1 MTVRWRPYP
10 VTLFDC
16 DSTLSAVEG
25 IDELPADAGS
35 KQRVA
40 ELTESAMDGD
50 IPLEDVY
57 GERLSILSP
66 TQHDLRKVKTKYKS
80 AAVPHAQQVISAL
93 DATETETW
101 IISGGLL
108 EPVAE
113 FATWLGVHPDR
124 VRAVGTEFDP
134 LAGDWWQGECE
145 PQYAE
150 HDKGH
155 LTTTTGKA
163 DVIRSS
169 VTHPGRR
176 MLIGDGVSDLAASE
190 EVDLFVAY
198 AGVVARPAVVSAA
211 PVVVTSES
219 LAPVLALSLGV
230 PRVKELVGG
239 IHDEVARSCLSSIE
253 DGALTFNDSKLEQRF
268 NAA

>member
-1 MTVRWRPYP
+1 VRWRPYP

-25 IDELPADAGS
+25 IDELPADPGCQ
-35 KQRVA
+35 QRVA
-40 ELTESAMDGD
+40 ELTESAMDGKM
-50 IPLEDVY
+50 PLEDVY
-57 GERLSILSP
+57 GERLAILNP
-66 TQHDLRKVKTKYKS
+66 TQGEMRKVKTKYKS
-80 AAVPHAQQVISAL
+80 AAVPHAQEVIAAL
-93 DATETETW
+93 DATDTETW

-124 VRAVGTEFDP
+124 VRAVETEFDP
-134 LAGDWWQGECE
+134 LSGNWWQGGSD
-145 PQYAE
+145 PQYAD

-169 VTHPGRR
+169 VTNPGRR
-176 MLIGDGVSDLAASE
+176 LLIGDGVSDLAASE

-239 IHDEVARSCLSSIE
+239 DHDEVARSCLSAID
-253 DGALTFNDSKLEQRF
+253 DGALTFNDTSLEQRF
-268 NAA
+268 IAA